1 MSGKNSSTI
10 YYEKKYNLAMQKPD
24 AGAFAQFVQDTAK
37 PLPDDYEKIKSYNL
51 GLIEKDELQGAG
63 V

>member
-1 MSGKNSSTI
+1 
-10 YYEKKYNLAMQKPD
+10 MQKPD
-24 AGAFAQFVQDTAK
+24 AGAFARFVHETAK

-51 GLIEKDELQGAG
+51 GLIGKDDLQGAG